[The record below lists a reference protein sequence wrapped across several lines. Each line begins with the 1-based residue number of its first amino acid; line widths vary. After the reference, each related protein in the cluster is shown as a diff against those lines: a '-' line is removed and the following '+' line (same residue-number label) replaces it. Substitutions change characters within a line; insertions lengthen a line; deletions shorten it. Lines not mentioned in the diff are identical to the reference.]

1 MKRGVVLVVIAIIA
15 LSSFITLPLAHGS
28 ESRINIVATL
38 QIYSYFAKQIGG
50 ERVNV
55 TYIVPQGEDIHS
67 YSLKYE
73 DIEKLN
79 RANLVILASSE
90 FFAIDRN
97 IKEKVSGKEILD
109 FKDYNVTL
117 YPLGN
122 MERNVHGY
130 WLYPQNAINI
140 SLAIKKK
147 LEEMDPQHRSYYENN
162 FLKFKNEVESTLQ
175 RIDVIKDETGIKGRN
190 VLLVI
195 PGVFYV
201 AKTMGL
207 NVKGTILEGPHQF
220 ISESGLKEIRKEIE
234 NGNISCII
242 NAVGLQSSK
251 AGQIAIELSRET
263 GVKIAYIDIFST
275 ANYTALLLKDAS
287 ILAGTNYIYSYGM
300 EKCDY
305 GFYILTIILV
315 VSIAIILAYITY
327 KYRKEL
333 LK

>member
-1 MKRGVVLVVIAIIA
+1 MKRGIAIAIIA
-15 LSSFITLPLAHGS
+15 IVAFASFISFPLAHGD
-28 ESRINIVATL
+28 EGKINIVATL

-67 YSLKYE
+67 YSLKYG

-79 RANLVILASSE
+79 HADLVILASSE
-90 FFAIDRN
+90 FFALDRN

-109 FKDYNVTL
+109 FEDYNATL

-130 WLYPQNAINI
+130 WLYPPNVINI
-140 SLAIKKK
+140 SLAIKNK
-147 LEEMDPQHRSYYENN
+147 LENMDPQNRNYYEDN
-162 FLKFKNEVESTLQ
+162 FLKFKNEIESTLH
-175 RIDVIKDETGIKGRN
+175 RIDVLKNESGMNGKS
-190 VLLVI
+190 VLLAV

-201 AKTMGL
+201 VKTMGL
-207 NVKGTILEGPHQF
+207 KVKGTILKGPHQF
-220 ISESGLKEIRKEIE
+220 ISESELREIRKEIE
-234 NGNISCII
+234 NGNISYIV
-242 NAVGLQSSK
+242 NVEGLQSSK
-251 AGQIAIELSRET
+251 VGQIAIELSKET

-275 ANYTALLLKDAS
+275 ENYTALLLKDAS
-287 ILAGTNYIYSYGM
+287 ILAGANYVYSYSM
-300 EKCDY
+300 EKCNY
-305 GFYILTIILV
+305 EFYIITTILFV
-315 VSIAIILAYITY
+315 AIAVIFAYIAY

>member
-1 MKRGVVLVVIAIIA
+1 MKRGIAIAIIA
-15 LSSFITLPLAHGS
+15 IVTFASFISFPIAYGN
-28 ESRINIVATL
+28 EGKINIVATL

-50 ERVNV
+50 DYVNV
-55 TYIVPQGEDIHS
+55 AYIVPQGEDIHS

-73 DIEKLN
+73 DIEKLDH
-79 RANLVILASSE
+79 ADLVILASSE
-90 FFAIDRN
+90 FFAIDRD
-97 IKEKVSGKEILD
+97 IKEKVVDKEILD
-109 FKDYNVTL
+109 FENYNATL

-130 WLYPQNAINI
+130 WLYPSNVINI
-140 SLAIKKK
+140 TLAIKNK
-147 LEEMDPQHRSYYENN
+147 LEKMGPQHRSYYENN
-162 FLKFKNEVESTLQ
+162 FLKLKNEIENTLQ
-175 RIDVIKDETGIKGRN
+175 TIEVLKNESGMDGKS
-190 VLLVI
+190 VLLAV

-201 AKTMGL
+201 VKTMGL

-220 ISESGLKEIRKEIE
+220 ISENELKAIRKEIE
-234 NGNISCII
+234 NGNISCIV
-242 NAVGLQSSK
+242 NAEGLQSSK

-287 ILAGTNYIYSYGM
+287 ILTGTNYIYSYGM

-305 GFYILTIILV
+305 GFYILTTILV
-315 VSIAIILAYITY
+315 VAIAVILAYIAY

>member
-1 MKRGVVLVVIAIIA
+1 MKRKIAFALIVILVF
-15 LSSFITLPLAHGS
+15 SSFITLPLASGS
-28 ESRINIVATL
+28 EGKINVVATL

-50 ERVNV
+50 DRVNV

-67 YSLKYE
+67 YSLKYK

-79 RANLVILASSE
+79 WADLVILASSK

-97 IKEKVSGKEILD
+97 IKEKISGKKILD
-109 FKDYNVTL
+109 FKDYNATL

-130 WLYPQNAINI
+130 WLYPPNVINI
-140 SLAIKKK
+140 SLAIKNK
-147 LEEMDPQHRSYYENN
+147 LEKMDPQHSNYYENN
-162 FLKFKNEVESTLQ
+162 FLKFKNEIESTLQ
-175 RIDVIKDETGIKGRN
+175 RIDVIKNETGIKGKT
-190 VLLVI
+190 VLLAI

-201 AKTMGL
+201 VKAMGL

-220 ISESGLKEIRKEIE
+220 ISESELNEVRKEIE
-234 NGNISCII
+234 NGNISCIV
-242 NAVGLQSSK
+242 NAEGLQTSK
-251 AGQIAIELSRET
+251 AGQIAIELSKET

-275 ANYTALLLKDAS
+275 ANYTSLLLKDAS

-300 EKCDY
+300 EKCNY
-305 GFYILTIILV
+305 GFYILTTILV
-315 VSIAIILAYITY
+315 VAIAVILAYIAY